1 LKIENFLLA
10 SSMIGIV
17 AQRMVRRICPDCAQ
31 LIEAPAME
39 QVAFEQEIGEKQS
52 KFMYGTG
59 CKSCA
64 YTGYSGR
71 TGIFE
76 ILTMSDNLRMMIG
89 NKAGSTEI
97 KQQALKEGMVTLM
110 KDGMNKVKAGVTT
123 PSEVLRSAYTMG

>member
-1 LKIENFLLA
+1 
-10 SSMIGIV
+10 
-17 AQRMVRRICPDCAQ
+17 
-31 LIEAPAME
+31 ME
-39 QVAFEQEIGEKQS
+39 QVAYEQEMGEKQS
-52 KFMYGTG
+52 KFTYGTG

-110 KDGMNKVKAGVTT
+110 KDGMNKVKAGITT